1 MSSPS
6 DRDAPDLRSLTPEP
20 VGEAPAAFL
29 AAVRARRRVVR
40 SQRLSLAVVAGAV
53 GLVAWR
59 VGPWAGGPTPQDPTA
74 GGLRQAEADEPA
86 PDAPEGQMTLASLR
100 RLYAGGAGGAGDG
113 EFTLPELPRLVTAG
127 PAEPPLRLMD
137 TDRLLAGGV

>member
-1 MSSPS
+1 MPSPS
-6 DRDAPDLRSLTPEP
+6 DRETPDLRSLTPEP

-40 SQRLSLAVVAGAV
+40 SQRLSLAAVAVAV

-59 VGPWAGGPTPQDPTA
+59 VGPWAGGPTPTDPT
-74 GGLRQAEADEPA
+74 GGGPRLVETGEPA
-86 PDAPEGQMTLASLR
+86 PGGSEGQMTLASLR
-100 RLYAGGAGGAGDG
+100 RLYAGATGEG

-127 PAEPPLRLMD
+127 PGEPPLRLMD
-137 TDRLLAGGV
+137 TDLLLSGGV